1 MNILKKIYYNKYTK
15 KSFSLSGVDL
25 VVDRIF
31 KNTLNGIYVDIG
43 CNHPIKY
50 NNTYK
55 LHKKGW
61 RGINV
66 DLDDESIKQFNI
78 LRPKDHNICAVVSDK
93 EEDTK
98 IYFYHERSAIN
109 TISEDLQNSRNSKP
123 AKTFCKKSL
132 TLEQIIDH
140 SVYAS
145 SKINL
150 LSIDVENYEYNI
162 LKNFNFE
169 KYKIDVIVVEIHD
182 YKQEK
187 LEIYNQSI
195 EYVLNSNVYSLLT
208 KNNYKMINWIQ
219 SDVIFVRNNF
229 RL

>member
-1 MNILKKIYYNKYTK
+1 MSIRWWI
-15 KSFSLSGVDL
+15 
-25 VVDRIF
+25 
-31 KNTLNGIYVDIG
+31 
-43 CNHPIKY
+43 
-50 NNTYK
+50 
-55 LHKKGW
+55 
-61 RGINV
+61 
-66 DLDDESIKQFNI
+66 IKQFNI

-98 IYFYHERSAIN
+98 IYFYQERSAIN

-123 AKTFCKKSL
+123 AKTFYKKSL
-132 TLEQIIDH
+132 TLEQIIDD

-187 LEIYNQSI
+187 LEIFNQSI

-208 KNNYKMINWIQ
+208 KNNYKMINWYNLMWFL
-219 SDVIFVRNNF
+219 SVIFIIVYLIFLEIIEKNF
-229 RL
+229 SINRIIISKMFFIYDKITFHSSIISIV